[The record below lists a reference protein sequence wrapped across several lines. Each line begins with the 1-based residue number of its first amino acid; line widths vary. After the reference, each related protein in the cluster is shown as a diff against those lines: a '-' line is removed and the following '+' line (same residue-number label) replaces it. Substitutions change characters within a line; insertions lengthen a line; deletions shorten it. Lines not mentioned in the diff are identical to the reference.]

1 MSTNWWIHISGGRFT
16 YSQRLLE
23 YQRFPNFPF
32 SYCGVRELKPWNITK
47 TLSLLISRFLDN
59 QSRDARLQLQQRF

>member
-1 MSTNWWIHISGGRFT
+1 MSTNWWKHISGGRFT

-32 SYCGVRELKPWNITK
+32 SYCGVRELIPWDSRTY
-47 TLSLLISRFLDN
+47 TVGFESLNRGI
-59 QSRDARLQLQQRF
+59 